1 MKRSIILP
9 CLVTAFVA
17 LSPAG
22 VALADNPHPS
32 GTTGQPSKSASDD
45 PTLKPPGF
53 STTGF
58 ANAEQH
64 YANGMDSPLNPAR
77 GNTDKAVS
85 QYDVAGFQWCT
96 HHTDPPHTSC

>member
-9 CLVTAFVA
+9 CLVTALVA

-22 VALADNPHPS
+22 VALADNPHPF

-64 YANGMDSPLNPAR
+64 YANPDSTGGMNSGNP
-77 GNTDKAVS
+77 KVVS